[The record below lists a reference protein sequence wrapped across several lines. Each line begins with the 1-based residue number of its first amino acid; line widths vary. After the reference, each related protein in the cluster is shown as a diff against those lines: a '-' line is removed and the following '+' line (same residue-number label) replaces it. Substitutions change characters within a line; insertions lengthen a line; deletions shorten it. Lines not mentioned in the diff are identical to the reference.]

1 MSEEVSYTLPYIGE
15 LVPSNK
21 EVLVSISH
29 QWSDDGSVDRYCES
43 ISFIAEE
50 AMELGVMLCKAAI
63 KLLTE
68 ADLDAL
74 KKVIQDK

>member
-1 MSEEVSYTLPYIGE
+1 MSEEIRYMLPHIGE

-29 QWSDDGSVDRYCES
+29 QWSDDLDDVDRYCES
-43 ISFIAEE
+43 VSFRAEE
-50 AMELGVMLCKAAI
+50 AMELGIRLCKAAI

-68 ADLDAL
+68 AELESL
-74 KKVIQDK
+74 KRVIQ